1 MKATE
6 MCHREVNDGLDIFG
20 TGNIGLL
27 EGNGFPQ
34 LISKLLAPLGVHVS
48 DDNLGSFFDEP
59 FHSPSPNAGNA
70 TRDDRDL
77 SLQ

>member
-20 TGNIGLL
+20 AGNVGLL

-59 FHSPSPNAGNA
+59 FDGPSPNARNA